1 MQFEKR
7 SQADF
12 LFFIGLLA
20 PTTQTMCKSK
30 PGTMKKTY
38 PKATRNNQTMPSN
51 CESFGLPLLVI
62 CHLSLRLIPL
72 ILFYRYSIIKGMTTM
87 IESKWLDIGEAADK
101 IGCTVSYIRQLLRAG
116 ELSGQKIG
124 ERAWIVE
131 NNSVLKFVKKPKKTG
146 RPRVSDKNSRKSA

>member
-1 MQFEKR
+1 
-7 SQADF
+7 
-12 LFFIGLLA
+12 
-20 PTTQTMCKSK
+20 
-30 PGTMKKTY
+30 
-38 PKATRNNQTMPSN
+38 
-51 CESFGLPLLVI
+51 
-62 CHLSLRLIPL
+62 
-72 ILFYRYSIIKGMTTM
+72 M

>member
-1 MQFEKR
+1 
-7 SQADF
+7 
-12 LFFIGLLA
+12 
-20 PTTQTMCKSK
+20 
-30 PGTMKKTY
+30 
-38 PKATRNNQTMPSN
+38 
-51 CESFGLPLLVI
+51 
-62 CHLSLRLIPL
+62 
-72 ILFYRYSIIKGMTTM
+72 M
-87 IESKWLDIGEAADK
+87 IECKWLDIGDAADK